1 MNSSVVKLHTQH
13 ICYDTFA
20 PFQIVDHSESSGTA
34 FFFDKNLLLTCHHC
48 VENLIKLFISAPNV
62 SKKQYST
69 DVIAII
75 PELDIAFLKCDE
87 FDIEHTILEL
97 GDSDS
102 VKPLDQVIALG
113 FPMDSDSLKYTKGII
128 SGKQYEFLQTDAS
141 INPGNSGGPL
151 LFEDKVIGINSHKI
165 ANAENMGFSVP
176 INFFKKWYSY
186 ILLEQTKGSNP
197 VIIRLPSIDLFYST
211 MNETGIEYL
220 NNKHKDQIQSGIL
233 VTQSINGMFQGGDLI
248 SKINGDL
255 IDNFGSIKWGDATV
269 SIGKYLINFIVGDNI
284 LFEGIRE
291 GKVFTTTLEIEN
303 KQSLASNSVYTPFE
317 HHQYVV
323 IGGMVIMELTSNHSD
338 LVKTESMRDIC
349 KINLKLAEKT
359 KLQKTFFISR
369 ILNGSKIISLDNVD
383 NGDIILSINNKELS
397 SFEDVVDA
405 IKTPQDDHLIL
416 YLNTDSVFIYPY
428 DELRKIDTELMETYD
443 YKILY

>member
-1 MNSSVVKLHTQH
+1 
-13 ICYDTFA
+13 
-20 PFQIVDHSESSGTA
+20 
-34 FFFDKNLLLTCHHC
+34 
-48 VENLIKLFISAPNV
+48 
-62 SKKQYST
+62 
-69 DVIAII
+69 
-75 PELDIAFLKCDE
+75 
-87 FDIEHTILEL
+87 
-97 GDSDS
+97 
-102 VKPLDQVIALG
+102 
-113 FPMDSDSLKYTKGII
+113 
-128 SGKQYEFLQTDAS
+128 
-141 INPGNSGGPL
+141 
-151 LFEDKVIGINSHKI
+151 
-165 ANAENMGFSVP
+165 
-176 INFFKKWYSY
+176 
-186 ILLEQTKGSNP
+186 
-197 VIIRLPSIDLFYST
+197 

-233 VTQSINGMFQGGDLI
+233 VTQSINGMFQEGDLI

-291 GKVFTTTLEIEN
+291 GKVFTTTLPIEN
-303 KQSLASNSVYTPFE
+303 KQSLAANSVYTPFE

-323 IGGMVIMELTSNHSD
+323 IGGIVIMELTSNHTE

-369 ILNGSKIISLDNVD
+369 ILNGSKIISLDNID

-397 SFEDVVDA
+397 SFEDVMDA

-428 DELRKIDTELMETYD
+428 NELRAIDNELIKTYD